1 MEFMK
6 KKITV
11 MKTFMGKAKGSRV
24 HSKYFPENP
33 HIPTN
38 RTLRNIYKLLHLK
51 ARFHKANTEHIA

>member
-1 MEFMK
+1 
-6 KKITV
+6 